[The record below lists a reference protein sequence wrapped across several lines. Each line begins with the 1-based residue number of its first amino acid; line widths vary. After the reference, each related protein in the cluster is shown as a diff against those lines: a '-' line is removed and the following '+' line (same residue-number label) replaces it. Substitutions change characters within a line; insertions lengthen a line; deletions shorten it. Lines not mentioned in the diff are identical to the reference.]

1 MKQFITNENIE
12 IKIAK
17 TDDILFT
24 FEYIDS
30 KEKLEIPLLYKSLI
44 DNIPNDN
51 MKKSTDS
58 LYNQYSES
66 NKDIKE
72 LLYDTKSIPNISIEL
87 LSKFYARLY
96 T

>member
-1 MKQFITNENIE
+1 
-12 IKIAK
+12 
-17 TDDILFT
+17 
-24 FEYIDS
+24 
-30 KEKLEIPLLYKSLI
+30 
-44 DNIPNDN
+44 

-87 LSKFYARLY
+87 LSKFFARLY